1 MIHFP
6 PLHGPSRPLQLP
18 CRVLYIKKI
27 SVSQSICYAIPAH
40 QAPPEREGER
50 GRERQGE
57 RGRERQ
63 GERGRERE
71 RWGGGREGERDMG
84 SVQS

>member
-40 QAPPEREGER
+40 QELPERER
-50 GRERQGE
+50 GREGGRD
-57 RGRERQ
+57 RGRE
-63 GERGRERE
+63 GGRERE
-71 RWGGGREGERDMG
+71 RWGGGGEGERETW
-84 SVQS
+84 V